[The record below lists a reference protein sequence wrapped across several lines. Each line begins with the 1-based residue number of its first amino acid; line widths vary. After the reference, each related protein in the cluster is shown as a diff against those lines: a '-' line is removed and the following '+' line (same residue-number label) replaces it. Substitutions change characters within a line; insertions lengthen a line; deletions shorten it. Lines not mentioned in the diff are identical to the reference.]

1 MIWLPMLS
9 VSLAFRPINGRADSI
24 DTCPSSGCSVTHTM
38 AEVGGSF
45 KDSLTQAQKDELRS
59 IAEKIVADGKGI
71 LAADESTGT
80 IGKRLSSI
88 NLENNETNR
97 QRYRQLLFTTPNLG
111 EHISGVI
118 LFEETFHQS
127 TDKGEK
133 FVDLLNKQGV
143 IPGNQARS
151 RCRSPSWNSRR
162 NNHPRL
168 RQPCSESRCF
178 KKGGCGFAKW
188 RCVLNIGPHTPSHLG
203 MLENANVLA
212 RYATICQANGLV
224 PIVEPE
230 VLCDGD
236 HDIHRAQKVTEQV
249 LAYVYKALADH
260 HVYLE
265 GTLLKPNMVT
275 PGVDCPNKVSHEEI
289 GLATVTALRRGVPA
303 AVPGITFLSGGQSE
317 LDATANLHAINTAKP
332 LKPWKLT
339 FSYGRA
345 LQASVLKAWQG
356 KDENIEAAQRV
367 FIHRAKANGMAA
379 LGKYE
384 GEDAAGAAAESLFIA
399 KHAVLIECRRLLF
412 GCPSV
417 CGNYA

>member
-1 MIWLPMLS
+1 LFFP
-9 VSLAFRPINGRADSI
+9 
-24 DTCPSSGCSVTHTM
+24 
-38 AEVGGSF
+38 
-45 KDSLTQAQKDELRS
+45 
-59 IAEKIVADGKGI
+59 
-71 LAADESTGT
+71 GT
-80 IGKRLSSI
+80 IGKRLAAV

-97 QRYRQLLFTTPNLG
+97 QKYRQLLFTTPHIG
-111 EHISGVI
+111 DHISGAI
-118 LFEETFHQS
+118 LFEETFNQS

-133 FVDLLNKQGV
+133 FTDVLIKNGV
-143 IPGNQARS
+143 IPGIKVDLGVVPLAGTLGETTTQGLDNLAQRAAA
-151 RCRSPSWNSRR
+151 
-162 NNHPRL
+162 
-168 RQPCSESRCF
+168 F

-188 RCVLNIGPHTPSHLG
+188 RCVLMIGPHTPSHLS

-236 HDIHRAQKVTEQV
+236 HDLERAQKVTEQV
-249 LAYVYKALADH
+249 LAFVYKALSDH

-275 PGVDCPNKVSHEEI
+275 PGQSCPKKASTALFLKATPEEI
-289 GLATVTALRRGVPA
+289 GLATVTALRRTVPA

-317 LDATANLHAINTAKP
+317 LDATANLNAINNAKL

-356 KDENIEAAQRV
+356 KDENVEAAQKV
-367 FIHRAKANGMAA
+367 FYHRSKANGMAA
-379 LGKYE
+379 MGKYE
-384 GEDAAGAAAESLFIA
+384 GEDAAGAAAESLFVA
-399 KHAVLIECRRLLF
+399 KHA
-412 GCPSV
+412 
-417 CGNYA
+417 Y

>member
-1 MIWLPMLS
+1 
-9 VSLAFRPINGRADSI
+9 
-24 DTCPSSGCSVTHTM
+24 M
-38 AEVGGSF
+38 AEVGGSY
-45 KDSLTQAQKDELRS
+45 KDSLSQALKDELRE

-80 IGKRLSSI
+80 IGKRLDSI
-88 NLENNETNR
+88 SLENNENNR
-97 QRYRQLLFTTPNLG
+97 RKYRQLLFTTPHLS

-118 LFEETFHQS
+118 LYEETYNQS
-127 TDKGEK
+127 TDSGEK
-133 FVDLLNKQGV
+133 FVDLLNKQGIV
-143 IPGNQARS
+143 PGIKLDLGVVPLAGTIGEGTTQGLDNLAQRAAA
-151 RCRSPSWNSRR
+151 
-162 NNHPRL
+162 
-168 RQPCSESRCF
+168 F

-188 RCVLNIGPHTPSHLG
+188 RCVLTIGPHTPSHLG

-212 RYATICQANGLV
+212 RYATICQSVGLV

-236 HDIHRAQKVTEQV
+236 HDLDRAQKVTEQV
-249 LAYVYKALADH
+249 LAFVYKALADH

-275 PGVDCPNKVSHEEI
+275 PGQSCSKKASHEEI

-317 LDATANLHAINTAKP
+317 LDATANLHAINMVKL

-356 KDENIEAAQRV
+356 KDENVEAAQKV
-367 FIHRAKANGMAA
+367 LLHRAKANGMAA

-384 GEDAAGAAAESLFIA
+384 GEDAAGAAAESLFIE
-399 KHAVLIECRRLLF
+399 KHA
-412 GCPSV
+412 
-417 CGNYA
+417 Y

>member
-1 MIWLPMLS
+1 M
-9 VSLAFRPINGRADSI
+9 
-24 DTCPSSGCSVTHTM
+24 T
-38 AEVGGSF
+38 EVGGSY
-45 KDSLTQAQKDELRS
+45 KDSLTQAQKDELHQ
-59 IAEKIVADGKGI
+59 IALKIVADGKGI

-80 IGKRLSSI
+80 IGKRLDAI

-97 QRYRQLLFTTPNLG
+97 QKYRQLLFTTPNLNQ
-111 EHISGVI
+111 HISGVI
-118 LFEETFHQS
+118 LYEETFHQS

-133 FVDLLNKQGV
+133 FTDLLIKQGIV
-143 IPGNQARS
+143 PGIKLDLGVVPLTGTIGEGTTQGLDNLAQRAAA
-151 RCRSPSWNSRR
+151 
-162 NNHPRL
+162 
-168 RQPCSESRCF
+168 F

-188 RCVLNIGPHTPSHLG
+188 RCVLNIGKHTPSHLG

-230 VLCDGD
+230 VLCDGE
-236 HDIHRAQKVTEQV
+236 HDLARAQKVTEQV
-249 LAYVYKALADH
+249 LAFVYKALADH

-275 PGVDCPNKVSHEEI
+275 PGQSSPTKSTHEEI

-317 LDATANLHAINTAKP
+317 LDATANLNAINQVA
-332 LKPWKLT
+332 LGKPWKLT

-345 LQASVLKAWQG
+345 LQASVLKAWGG
-356 KDENIEAAQRV
+356 KDENIAAAQKTLL
-367 FIHRAKANGMAA
+367 HRSKANGDAS

-384 GEDAAGAAAESLFIA
+384 GEDSAGAAAESLFIA
-399 KHAVLIECRRLLF
+399 KH
-412 GCPSV
+412 S
-417 CGNYA
+417 Y